1 MIKNRIKVV
10 LGDIITLEI
19 LNEENK
25 KEIINVEAI
34 VNPANDCLAPGGTL
48 SGAIHAAA
56 GPKLTEE
63 CKKLNGCKTGEA
75 VITNAYNLPVKYI
88 IHTVGPMWY
97 GGNDN
102 EEKLLDSCH
111 QKVLDLAVK
120 NNIKTIAFP
129 CISTGAYGYPSE
141 KASKVA
147 INSVISF
154 LKKNKTIKM
163 IYFITK
169 KDNYFIYKSCLISKG
184 LKSS

>member
-10 LGDIITLEI
+10 LGNIVNLEI
-19 LNEENK
+19 LNDKNK
-25 KEIINVEAI
+25 KQTIKLEAI

-48 SGAIHAAA
+48 SQVIHAAA
-56 GPKLTEE
+56 GPKLTAD
-63 CKKLNGCKTGEA
+63 CKKLNGCKTGQA
-75 VITNAYNLPVKYI
+75 VITSAYNLPVKYV

-97 GGNDN
+97 DGNNN

-111 QKVLDLAVK
+111 QEVLELAVK

-129 CISTGAYGYPSE
+129 CISTGAYGYPAE

-163 IYFITK
+163 VYFITR
-169 KDNYFIYKSCLISKG
+169 DNNYSIYNDALTQINE
-184 LKSS
+184 